1 MLIRHA
7 EFKKPNGMNMLKSVK
22 NTPEGK
28 TAGSSSPHVSDE
40 NRSSSKVPKNGEIRR
55 ITELEKIN
63 TRLES
68 LVEQR
73 SKKLTEIVATNSKFI
88 SIIAHDL
95 RSPFHTIMG
104 ILELIKE
111 SLNNENINE
120 IQQYVEIACDSTLG
134 TLTLLDNL
142 LEWAVSQNNH
152 NSFNPEKVNLH
163 ELVAEEIKSIN
174 TSAKQ
179 KQITLNHSIAPDL
192 KVTADLDM
200 VKTILRNLIGNAIK
214 FTNSGG
220 KIMIS
225 AQERKSFVEISV
237 KDSGIGISEEAQRKI
252 FKIDAFQ
259 STAGTNNE
267 KGTGLGLLLC
277 KEFVELHSGNIRV
290 ESEPGKGSEFKFT
303 LPHYL

>member
-1 MLIRHA
+1 MNIL
-7 EFKKPNGMNMLKSVK
+7 KPVK
-22 NTPEGK
+22 NTSEGK
-28 TAGSSSPHVSDE
+28 TAGSTSPHVSDE
-40 NRSSSKVPKNGEIRR
+40 NRDTLKVSENAGIQR
-55 ITELEKIN
+55 IMELEKLN
-63 TRLES
+63 TRLEN

-73 SKKLTEIVATNSKFI
+73 SNKLTEIVATNSKFI

-120 IQQYVEIACDSTLG
+120 IQRYVEIACDSTLR

-142 LEWAVSQNNH
+142 LEWAISQNNH
-152 NSFNPEKVNLH
+152 NSFNPEKVKLH
-163 ELVAEEIKSIN
+163 EIVVEEIESIN

-192 KVTADLDM
+192 KVTADLHM

-214 FTNSGG
+214 YTSSGG
-220 KIMIS
+220 KITIS

-252 FKIDAFQ
+252 FKIDVFQ
-259 STAGTNNE
+259 SIVGTNNE

-277 KEFVELHSGNIRV
+277 KEFVELHSGNISV

-303 LPHYL
+303 LPHYI